1 MAQDRI
7 RIKLTAY
14 DHRLLD
20 RSVQEI
26 IDTVKRTG
34 AIVAG
39 PIPLPTKRSWWSVIR
54 SPHKYKYSQEQF
66 EISKHKR
73 LLDIKNPKPQTV
85 EALMDLKLP
94 AGVDVEIKLD

>member
-7 RIKLTAY
+7 RIKLLAY

-39 PIPLPTKRSWWSVIR
+39 PIPLPTKRSVWGVIR

-66 EISKHKR
+66 EIRRHRR

>member
-7 RIKLTAY
+7 RIRLTAY

-20 RSVQEI
+20 RAVKEI
-26 IDTVKRTG
+26 IDTVRRTG
-34 AIVAG
+34 AVVAG
-39 PIPLPTKRSWWSVIR
+39 PIPLPTKRSWLGVIR

-66 EISKHKR
+66 EIRQHKR
-73 LLDIKNPKPQTV
+73 LIDIKNPKPQTT

-94 AGVDVEIKLD
+94 AGVNVEIKVD